1 MALYGRLACPLWGRL
16 TVALMTMARA
26 QPSETGVFVMTDA
39 DSVCD
44 HGAAFE
50 RANLLEK
57 VHLQAKLPCGSVAS
71 A

>member
-1 MALYGRLACPLWGRL
+1 
-16 TVALMTMARA
+16 MTMPRA

-44 HGAAFE
+44 HGSAFE
-50 RANLLEK
+50 RVNLFEK
-57 VHLQAKLPCGSVAS
+57 VHLQAQLSCGGIPS